1 MRAQL
6 AALLA
11 ELAPGDLNG
20 DETADR
26 GLHETGAEVEFGSDQ
41 ERPGFFGRDYTSDSG
56 LFLQVFCL
64 LNSWFIM
71 NVIFLK

>member
-20 DETADR
+20 DETADG

-41 ERPGFFGRDYTSDSG
+41 ERPV
-56 LFLQVFCL
+56 FLGETTPLTLDCSCKCFVC
-64 LNSWFIM
+64 
-71 NVIFLK
+71 